1 MSQDG
6 LTIVQLSQFHI
17 MDVDAYN
24 DTRKDVVSFVFMTDS
39 LDYTVSFPPIEPMLS
54 MMPPVPHHFFQYRP
68 GWCVHRPSETIL
80 RYVPTFTIS

>member
-24 DTRKDVVSFVFMTDS
+24 DTRKDVVSFVFYDGFFGLYRFFS
-39 LDYTVSFPPIEPMLS
+39 SNRAHAFHDAPSSSPFLS
-54 MMPPVPHHFFQYRP
+54 ISTGLVR
-68 GWCVHRPSETIL
+68 SSTI
-80 RYVPTFTIS
+80 